1 MIERQL
7 LQTRGLYEIWVE
19 AYPGEYVLR
28 HEFNRHNEKL
38 IDVIK
43 DAKKLI
49 AEGECKVCVVEVRND
64 GTPINILWE
73 SNNPEDE

>member
-1 MIERQL
+1 MIDRQL
-7 LQTRGLYEIWVE
+7 LQTRGLYEIWAA
-19 AYPGEYVLR
+19 AYLGEYVLR

-38 IDVIK
+38 VDVIK

-49 AEGECKVCVVEVRND
+49 AEGECKVCVVEVRDD

-73 SNNPEDE
+73 SNDPEDE